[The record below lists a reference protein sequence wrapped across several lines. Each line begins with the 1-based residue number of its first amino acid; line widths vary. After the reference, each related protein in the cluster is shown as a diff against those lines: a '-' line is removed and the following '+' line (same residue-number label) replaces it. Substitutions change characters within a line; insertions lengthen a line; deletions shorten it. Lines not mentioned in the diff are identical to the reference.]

1 MSTNIKNEL
10 PPTPQESNAQ
20 ILNDI
25 QSLQDIE
32 KQLFTSLEENT
43 SLSTNDQM
51 KIIDKIN
58 NISKMRVNLYETLNG
73 VNHFYQ
79 DALKQSKTT
88 LKEQATAIDIVEKE
102 LNSAKRRLKLL
113 EEERNNKIRMLE
125 INNYY
130 GERYAEHASLMKIII
145 LMLVPVVFLTF
156 LYQRG
161 LIPFQVYFILIVI
174 VGVIGGVHIL
184 KTVRSIMLRDAMNYD
199 EYEFP
204 FDVTSAPKITGDN
217 NANDPWSK
225 PSSATTEFV
234 FDSASNMCLAPANIN
249 LNKEPLEKKTMET
262 FVNEVFTKSTEYQ
275 KPDVTLGTENV
286 QPHIGS
292 SMLYK

>member
-1 MSTNIKNEL
+1 MNSSSSNVNKD
-10 PPTPQESNAQ
+10 PPSPQESNAQ

-32 KQLFTSLEENT
+32 KQLFMSLEENS
-43 SLSTNDQM
+43 SLTKDEQM
-51 KIIDKIN
+51 KMIEKIN

-73 VNHFYQ
+73 VNDFYQ

-145 LMLVPVVFLTF
+145 LMLVPVVFVTF
-156 LYQRG
+156 LRQRG
-161 LIPFQVYFILIVI
+161 ILPIQVYLILIIVI
-174 VGVIGGVHIL
+174 GVIGGVHIL
-184 KTVRSIMLRDAMNYD
+184 KTIRSIFLRDPMNYD

-204 FDVTSAPKITGDN
+204 FDASSAPTITGADGSDK
-217 NANDPWSK
+217 DPWGK
-225 PSSATTEFV
+225 PNTTAELV
-234 FDSASNMCLAPANIN
+234 FDASSNMCVAPVN
-249 LNKEPLEKKTMET
+249 LEKKTAET
-262 FVNEVFTKSTEYQ
+262 FVNEIFTKSTGYQ
-275 KPDVTLGTENV
+275 KPDVMLGAENV
-286 QPHIGS
+286 QGHNGS
-292 SMLYK
+292 SILYK